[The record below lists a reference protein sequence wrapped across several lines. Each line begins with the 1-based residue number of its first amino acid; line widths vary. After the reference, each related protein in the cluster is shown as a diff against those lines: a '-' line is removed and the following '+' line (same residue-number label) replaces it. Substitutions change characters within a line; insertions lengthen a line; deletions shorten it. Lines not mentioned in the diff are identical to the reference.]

1 MSDFVIRIRPD
12 GSFEEA
18 PLGTHDPETDAG
30 DGGTVRRVVPPTDG
44 TVTWVAVQGE
54 PTEAERVLAAWGF
67 HPLAVEDVQHAH
79 TRAKFERY
87 PGHGFALVPALNMAT
102 PEALD
107 TLGIY
112 VFVRP
117 GIIVTS
123 SRPGVAALDRARREV
138 LAHPLRGGHTA
149 ERILHAV
156 IDAVADEYGE
166 LLYTLEERLDTLV
179 EAAPV
184 ESEGLRG
191 RARSR
196 SLATRIRE
204 IDELR
209 SQILQLQRILLPFKE
224 MTKRLAD
231 GDGPGAPSE
240 TSLYFRD
247 VLDHVV
253 HMVEECG
260 LLVAISGGRITTLEA
275 ELREESARANDRLNQ
290 VMKYMAAMSTLLL
303 PMTIVSGAFGMNFR
317 DIPFAEHPHGF
328 WMATG
333 TMLAAAI
340 TLLAV
345 FRAKRWL

>member
-1 MSDFVIRIRPD
+1 MSEFVIRIRPD
-12 GSFEEA
+12 GSLEDA
-18 PLGTHDPETDAG
+18 PLDPPEPPTHPGAPGTA
-30 DGGTVRRVVPPTDG
+30 RAVVPSTDG
-44 TVTWVAVQGE
+44 SVTWVSVQGE
-54 PTEAERVLAAWGF
+54 PAQAEHELEAWGF
-67 HPLAVEDVQHAH
+67 HPLAVEDVRHAH

-87 PGHGFALVPALNMAT
+87 PGHGFALVPALNAAT

-138 LAHPLRGGHTA
+138 LAHPLRGGHAA
-149 ERILHAV
+149 ERIVHAV
-156 IDAVADEYGE
+156 IDGVADEYGE
-166 LLYTLEERLDTLV
+166 LLYGLEEELDALV
-179 EAAPV
+179 DPST
-184 ESEGLRG
+184 ESDRRG
-191 RARSR
+191 RGHTR
-196 SLATRIRE
+196 SLAARIRA
-204 IDELR
+204 IDERR
-209 SQILQLQRILLPFKE
+209 SKILQLQRILLPFKE

-231 GDGPGAPSE
+231 GEANGGPSE
-240 TSLYFRD
+240 AALYFRD

-260 LLVAISGGRITTLEA
+260 LLVAISAGRITTLEA
-275 ELREESARANDRLNQ
+275 ELREETARANDRLNQ

-303 PMTIVSGAFGMNFR
+303 PMTIVSGAFGMNFD

-333 TMLAAAI
+333 TMLVAAI
-340 TLLAV
+340 GLLVV